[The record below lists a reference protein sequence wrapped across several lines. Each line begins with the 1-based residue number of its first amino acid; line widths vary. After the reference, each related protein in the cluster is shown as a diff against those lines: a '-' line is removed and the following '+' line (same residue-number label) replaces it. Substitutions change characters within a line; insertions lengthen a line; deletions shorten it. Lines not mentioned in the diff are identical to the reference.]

1 MAQTKAQPRPKNT
14 ADKAKGDGATEGT
27 RKKVDWDAVERDYRT
42 GKFTDGELST
52 KYGVTREAIVR
63 RRKREQEKDGTRWAQ
78 DLEPQ
83 VRAATNALLIQ
94 EHITAQVTDGHTKV
108 TGVILAAAELNKSVI
123 LKHRSRLEQLNRDAD
138 AARDK
143 LIQLAD
149 GIVDIREAATYVSA
163 LEASAR
169 TAKIVIEAER
179 KAYNLDEKD
188 EPDEAAGGVRSLTDA
203 ERAVRLFGLLTKGAK

>member
-1 MAQTKAQPRPKNT
+1 MASNKAQPRPKKAET
-14 ADKAKGDGATEGT
+14 KAKGDSATEGT
-27 RKKVDWDAVERDYRT
+27 RRRVDWDAIERDFRT

-63 RRKREQEKDGTRWAQ
+63 RRKKDQANDSTRWAQ

-94 EHITAQVTDGHTKV
+94 EHITSQITEGHTKV

-123 LKHRSRLEQLNRDAD
+123 LRHRSRLERLNADAD
-138 AARDK
+138 AAREK
-143 LIQLAD
+143 LIQLSDSIAD
-149 GIVDIREAATYVSA
+149 IKEAATYVSA

-179 KAYNLDEKD
+179 KAYGLDE
-188 EPDEAAGGVRSLTDA
+188 EAEDVSDKPQKRVVLEFVDA
-203 ERAVRLFGLLTKGAK
+203 KVK

>member
-1 MAQTKAQPRPKNT
+1 MASNKAQSRPKKAET
-14 ADKAKGDGATEGT
+14 KAKGDSATEGT
-27 RKKVDWDAVERDYRT
+27 RRRVDWDAIERDFRT

-63 RRKREQEKDGTRWAQ
+63 RRKKDQADDSTRWAQ

-94 EHITAQVTDGHTKV
+94 EHITSQITDGHTKV

-123 LKHRSRLEQLNRDAD
+123 LRHRSRLERLNADAD
-138 AARDK
+138 AAREK
-143 LIQLAD
+143 LIQLSDSIAD
-149 GIVDIREAATYVSA
+149 IKEAATYVSA

-179 KAYNLDEKD
+179 KAYGLDE
-188 EPDEAAGGVRSLTDA
+188 EAEDVSDKPQKRVVLEFVDA
-203 ERAVRLFGLLTKGAK
+203 KVK

>member
-1 MAQTKAQPRPKNT
+1 MASIKAQPRPKKAET
-14 ADKAKGDGATEGT
+14 KAKGDSATEGT
-27 RKKVDWDAVERDYRT
+27 RRRVDWDAIERDFRT

-63 RRKREQEKDGTRWAQ
+63 RRKKDQADDSTRWAQ

-94 EHITAQVTDGHTKV
+94 EHITSQITEGHTKV

-123 LKHRSRLEQLNRDAD
+123 LRHRSRLERLNADAD

-149 GIVDIREAATYVSA
+149 SIADIKEAATYVSA

-179 KAYNLDEKD
+179 KAYGLDE
-188 EPDEAAGGVRSLTDA
+188 EAEDVSDKPQKRVVLEFVDA
-203 ERAVRLFGLLTKGAK
+203 KVK

>member
-1 MAQTKAQPRPKNT
+1 MASNKAQPRPEKAEN
-14 ADKAKGDGATEGT
+14 KAKGDSATEGT
-27 RKKVDWDAVERDYRT
+27 RRRVDWDAIERDFRT

-63 RRKREQEKDGTRWAQ
+63 RRKKDQADDSTRWAQ

-94 EHITAQVTDGHTKV
+94 EHITSQITEGHSKV

-123 LKHRSRLEQLNRDAD
+123 LRHRSRLERLNADAD

-149 GIVDIREAATYVSA
+149 SIADIKEAATYVSA

-179 KAYNLDEKD
+179 KAYGLDEETEDVSDKPQKRVVL
-188 EPDEAAGGVRSLTDA
+188 EFVDA
-203 ERAVRLFGLLTKGAK
+203 KVK

>member
-1 MAQTKAQPRPKNT
+1 MASNKAQTRPEKAADT
-14 ADKAKGDGATEGT
+14 AEGEVST
-27 RKKVDWDAVERDYRT
+27 KKRRVDWDAVERDYRT

-63 RRKREQEKDGTRWAQ
+63 RRKKDQADDATRWAQ

-94 EHITAQVTDGHTKV
+94 EHITSQITEGHSKV

-123 LKHRSRLEQLNRDAD
+123 LRHRSRLERLNADAD

-149 GIVDIREAATYVSA
+149 SIADIKEAATYVSA

-179 KAYNLDEKD
+179 KAYGLDE
-188 EPDEAAGGVRSLTDA
+188 EAEDVSDKPQKRVVLEFVDA
-203 ERAVRLFGLLTKGAK
+203 KVK

>member
-1 MAQTKAQPRPKNT
+1 MASNKAQPRPKKAADT
-14 ADKAKGDGATEGT
+14 AEGEVST
-27 RKKVDWDAVERDYRT
+27 KKRRVDWDAVERDYRT

-63 RRKREQEKDGTRWAQ
+63 RRKKDQADDSTRWAQ

-94 EHITAQVTDGHTKV
+94 EHITSQITEGHSKV

-123 LKHRSRLEQLNRDAD
+123 LRHRSRLERLNADAD

-149 GIVDIREAATYVSA
+149 SIADIKEAATYVSA

-179 KAYNLDEKD
+179 KAYGLDE
-188 EPDEAAGGVRSLTDA
+188 EAEDVSDKPQKRVVLEFIDA
-203 ERAVRLFGLLTKGAK
+203 KVK